1 MALTKVFMKVHP
13 DSFYA
18 FCLLPVL
25 FFLSLS
31 ATPCYGRDVSFTWTA
46 NPEQVDGY
54 RLYYKTG
61 SSGAPYTGTDATEGP
76 SPVAT
81 GNVTTFTL
89 HGLSDTETYY
99 FTITA
104 YLGTVESG
112 YAEEVVLNPVP
123 VNYPPTASDV
133 TLSTHEDVPLA
144 GALPANDAEGDPLTY
159 TLVTSPTR
167 GTAAI
172 TNTILGSFTY
182 TPHLNLNGSD
192 SFTFKVNDGS
202 ADSNIAT
209 VNIGITAVNDV
220 PTAINAS
227 VSLNEDSS
235 VNGLLPANDQ
245 DGDPLTFSI
254 VTNGSKG
261 SAVITSPATGA
272 FTYTPNKD
280 ATGSDS
286 FTFKVNDGT
295 VDSNTATVTVTIN
308 SVNDPPT
315 AAGFSITVDENQ
327 SASGQLTASDP
338 DGDPM
343 TFSIV
348 ANGSKGSAVITNPDT
363 GAFSYTPNKDAT
375 GSDSF
380 TFKVNDG
387 MVDSNKATVTVTI
400 KAVNDPP
407 TATGSSV
414 STYENQPVSG
424 QLTAIDPDG
433 DPLTYSIVTNG
444 SKGSAVLTNLTTGA
458 FTYTPNKDETGS
470 DSFTFKVNDGTVDSN
485 TATVAVSISIINEPP
500 TAAGSAISTDKN
512 QAVSGQLTASDPD
525 GDPLTFSIVANGS
538 KGSAVITNQVTGA
551 FTYTPNK
558 DETGSDSFTFKA
570 NDGTVDSNIAQ
581 VSVTINAVNDPP
593 TASGTSVT
601 TEENQ
606 TVSGQLTASDADGD
620 SLTFSIVTNGSK
632 GVVVITNQATGAFT
646 YTPNKDA
653 TGSDS
658 FTFKVNDGM
667 VDSNKATVTVTI
679 KAVNDPPTA
688 TGSSVSTYENQPVSG
703 QLTAID
709 PDGDPLTYSIVTN
722 GSKGSAV
729 ITNPATGAFT
739 YTPNKDATG
748 SDAFTFKVNDG
759 TADSNT
765 ATVTVSIAIVN
776 EPPTATGSAISTDKN
791 QAVSGQLTASDPDGD
806 PLTFS
811 IIANGS
817 KGSAVLTNPAT
828 GAFTYTP
835 NKDATGNDS
844 FTFKV
849 NDGTA
854 DSNTA
859 TVTVSIAI
867 VNEPPTATG
876 SAVSTDKNQSVSGQL
891 IASDPDGDPLTYSI
905 VANGSKG
912 SAVITNPATGAFTY
926 TPNNDQTGS
935 DTFTFKV
942 NDGTVDSNIATV
954 TVTITV
960 INTAPVA
967 SNDSFAT
974 EINVP
979 YSGNLLASDPDGD
992 PLTFTIFTNAR
1003 KGSTAITNAAT
1014 GAFTYTPKK
1023 NKTGSDSF
1031 TFKVNDGTTYSN
1043 VATVAVTINETNEAP
1058 TAAGITVST
1067 DMNTPVSG
1075 ELPAGDPDGDV
1086 LTYSIVINGSKGSAQ
1101 IIDPAT
1107 GAFTYTPEENKGGS
1121 DFFTFKVNDGT
1132 VDSNTATVTV
1142 TIFEAGTVTK
1152 VLGDIPDADYPG
1164 TLADT
1169 YTNLNPE
1176 IYAHAE
1182 KLQTYSW
1189 SPESPHKPANTIIMK
1204 ANLTKIPTYA
1214 TVLEAKLTLYQM
1226 EAYGE
1231 GEYTTSIHR
1240 IIGKN
1245 PVIAQVTGFNALS
1258 GEAWTPVPEGATF
1271 NNIPLGL
1278 ADIDSQEDATILFSQ
1293 EGYRSWLITNMVQ
1306 QWVKDP
1312 TTNFGLLLRGVP
1324 AEEETARIFASAENQ
1339 NEAIRPALVV
1349 RYKLT
1354 QPAPV
1359 LKLIRE
1365 IK

>member
-1 MALTKVFMKVHP
+1 MALTKIFIKVHP

-61 SSGAPYTGTDATEGP
+61 SSGAPYNGTDATEGP

-81 GNVTTFTL
+81 GNVTAFTL

-99 FTITA
+99 FALTA
-104 YLGTVESG
+104 YLGTEESG

-133 TLSTHEDVPLA
+133 TLSTNEDVPLT
-144 GALPANDAEGDPLTY
+144 GVLPASDAEGAPLTY

-167 GTAAI
+167 GTASI
-172 TNTILGSFTY
+172 TNTILGTFTY

-209 VNIGITAVNDV
+209 FTIEITAVNDV
-220 PTAINAS
+220 PSAINAS

-235 VNGLLPANDQ
+235 VNGILPASDPDGDSLGFSIVTNGSKGRAVITNPATGAFTYTPNKDATGSDSFTFKVSDGTVDSNIATVTVTINPINDPPTVTNSSISTDENQ
-245 DGDPLTFSI
+245 GVSGQLTARDPDGDPLTFSI

-295 VDSNTATVTVTIN
+295 VDSNTATVAV
-308 SVNDPPT
+308 
-315 AAGFSITVDENQ
+315 SI
-327 SASGQLTASDP
+327 
-338 DGDPM
+338 
-343 TFSIV
+343 
-348 ANGSKGSAVITNPDT
+348 AVINE
-363 GAFSYTPNKDAT
+363 
-375 GSDSF
+375 
-380 TFKVNDG
+380 
-387 MVDSNKATVTVTI
+387 
-400 KAVNDPP
+400 PP
-407 TATGSSV
+407 TATGSSI
-414 STYENQPVSG
+414 STDENQP
-424 QLTAIDPDG
+424 
-433 DPLTYSIVTNG
+433 
-444 SKGSAVLTNLTTGA
+444 
-458 FTYTPNKDETGS
+458 
-470 DSFTFKVNDGTVDSN
+470 
-485 TATVAVSISIINEPP
+485 
-500 TAAGSAISTDKN
+500 
-512 QAVSGQLTASDPD
+512 VSGQLTASDPD

-538 KGSAVITNQVTGA
+538 KGSAVITNQATGA

-601 TEENQ
+601 TKENQ

-658 FTFKVNDGM
+658 FTFKVNDGT
-667 VDSNKATVTVTI
+667 VDSNIATVTVTI
-679 KAVNDPPTA
+679 NAVNDPPTA
-688 TGSSVSTYENQPVSG
+688 TGSSISTDENQPVSG
-703 QLTAID
+703 QLTAND
-709 PDGDPLTYSIVTN
+709 PDGDPLTYSIVGN
-722 GSKGSAV
+722 GSKGSAML
-729 ITNPATGAFT
+729 TNAATGAYT

-748 SDAFTFKVNDG
+748 SD
-759 TADSNT
+759 
-765 ATVTVSIAIVN
+765 
-776 EPPTATGSAISTDKN
+776 
-791 QAVSGQLTASDPDGD
+791 L
-806 PLTFS
+806 
-811 IIANGS
+811 
-817 KGSAVLTNPAT
+817 
-828 GAFTYTP
+828 
-835 NKDATGNDS
+835 

-876 SAVSTDKNQSVSGQL
+876 SAVSTDKNQAVSGQL
-891 IASDPDGDPLTYSI
+891 TASDPDGDPLTYSI

-935 DTFTFKV
+935 DPFTFKV

-954 TVTITV
+954 AVTINA

-967 SNDSFAT
+967 SNNSFST

-992 PLTFTIFTNAR
+992 PLTFTIFTNAS
-1003 KGSTAITNAAT
+1003 KGSAAITNAAT

-1067 DMNTPVSG
+1067 DMNTPVGG

-1086 LTYSIVINGSKGSAQ
+1086 LTYSIVINGSKGSAK
-1101 IIDPAT
+1101 IINPAN
-1107 GAFTYTPEENKGGS
+1107 GAFTYTPEENKSGS
-1121 DFFTFKVNDGT
+1121 DSFTYKVNDGT
-1132 VDSNTATVTV
+1132 VDSNTATVMV

-1152 VLGDIPDADYPG
+1152 ILGDIPDADYPG

-1204 ANLTKIPTYA
+1204 ADLTKIPAYA
-1214 TVLEAKLTLYQM
+1214 TVLEAKLTLFQM

-1278 ADIDSQEDATILFSQ
+1278 ADIDSQEDATILFSK
-1293 EGYRSWLITNMVQ
+1293 EGYRSWIITNMVQ